1 MLDYIGTS
9 PNLRPILDD
18 GRRQSAIA
26 SSANAELEQWPVAT
40 DKRDLGER
48 QIANKP
54 RRHDPSVNRDL
65 GSAASMNLADFVE
78 HKFVPEYV
86 VLRKAAG
93 REHFYGILK
102 HILTPA
108 RVDQAFHVSGH
119 TSKTR
124 LEQRDLWPYL
134 DSLPLLDVTTERI
147 QHLISVAL
155 DHGYSVQTVTH
166 IRNVLRSIF
175 VHAAKAASFEGKN
188 AARFV
193 TLPAMARR
201 EVRCLTLDELWQ
213 VMRHLRYPARELAL
227 FAVLTDMNI
236 AEICGLKWKY
246 VNLSRD
252 ARRLDRAW
260 LPPMTITVRMQSY
273 RARLSPVSKCR
284 ERNVAIPDLLS
295 SVLGELRQ
303 REKFTGPEDFVLAS
317 HAGTP
322 ISQDNLAHQQL
333 TKLRTAL
340 GLPWLSWHVF
350 HRAHLE
356 LATKLDKRL
365 EDKLKR
371 AMLTEIV
378 LSCTLQKSVR
388 PPSSPMPKEHA
399 GKFHEQQKRNNQ
411 WDTDPGQTWRRVL

>member
-1 MLDYIGTS
+1 MLDYTGTS
-9 PNLRPILDD
+9 PNLRPISDD
-18 GRRQSAIA
+18 GWRQSAIE
-26 SSANAELEQWPVAT
+26 SSANAELKQWPVAT

-48 QIANKP
+48 EIADRT
-54 RRHDPSVNRDL
+54 RRHDPTVNRDS
-65 GSAASMNLADFVE
+65 GSVACMSLADFVE

-86 VLRKAAG
+86 ALRTAAG

-108 RVDQAFHVSGH
+108 RVDQAFHVFGY
-119 TSKTR
+119 TSKAR
-124 LEQRDLWPYL
+124 PEQRDPWPYM
-134 DSLPLLDVTTERI
+134 DSLPLIDVTTERI

-166 IRNVLRSIF
+166 IRNVIRSIF
-175 VHAAKAASFEGKN
+175 VHAANAASFEGKN
-188 AARFV
+188 AARLV

-201 EVRCLTLDELWQ
+201 EMRCLTLDELCQ
-213 VMRHLRYPARELAL
+213 VMHHLRYPARELAL
-227 FAVLTDMNI
+227 FAVLTDMSI
-236 AEICGLKWKY
+236 AEICGMKWKY

-284 ERNVAIPDLLS
+284 QRNLAIPDLLS

-303 REKFTGPEDFVLAS
+303 RERFTGPEDFLLAS

-322 ISQDNLAHQQL
+322 ISQDNLAQRQL
-333 TKLRTAL
+333 KKLGTAL

-350 HRAHLE
+350 HRTHIQ
-356 LATKLDKRL
+356 LATILDKQL
-365 EDKLKR
+365 QDKLKR
-371 AMLTEIV
+371 AMPTEIV
-378 LSCTLQKSVR
+378 LSCPSQKSFG
-388 PPSSPMPKEHA
+388 PSSSPLPKEHA
-399 GKFHEQQKRNNQ
+399 NKLYQLQRRTNQ
-411 WDTDPGQTWRRVL
+411 WETNSGQTPRRVL